1 MTRYMFDSGIVGDYV
16 YRRHGVYQRARRE
29 AHAGRRL
36 GTGAPVLGEFLAG
49 VLASDTRER
58 NLPIVR
64 RNRAQLTVW
73 PFGEEAASIYG
84 ELWAA
89 LRAVGR
95 PMQVPDIQIAAIALS
110 LGDCIVVSKDGD
122 LNSVP
127 GLTVEDWSQ
136 P

>member
-1 MTRYMFDSGIVGDYV
+1 MSHLQRK
-16 YRRHGVYQRARRE
+16 QRARRE
-29 AHAGRRL
+29 ANAGRRL
-36 GTGAPVLGEFLAG
+36 GIGAPVLGEFLAG

-64 RNRAQLTVW
+64 RNLVQLTVW
-73 PFGEEAASIYG
+73 PFGEEAARKYG
-84 ELWAA
+84 EMWAA
-89 LRAVGR
+89 LRALGR
-95 PMQVPDIQIAAIALS
+95 PMQVPDIQIAASALS

-122 LNSVP
+122 LRSVP